1 MGVPVNT
8 VPVGGRLS
16 LFVDHW
22 VKITQ
27 DHFILSVVRQGFL
40 ISVQNN
46 FPGVLRE
53 VTVPPRDPRVHVAIC
68 EEIQELI
75 QKNAIVQ
82 IDDFPLLCLS
92 PIFVIPKKTGDLRVI
107 LNLKKINVFI
117 PVQHFRMETL
127 NVILPELRPQDW
139 AVSLDLKD
147 AYLHVPIHPQ
157 SRRLLGFRFQGKTY
171 VYKVLPFGLKDS
183 PWVFSRLVAT
193 VIAHLRLQGIRIFYY
208 LDDWLIV
215 AESQSVLQSH
225 LRTTLQ
231 LVQNLGFIVNLKKSV
246 FTPQKMPVYLGA
258 SLDIRRLIARPVE
271 PRVLVLQSLIQEL
284 VASPTVPAL
293 LWQKVLGHLAS
304 LVDLV
309 PNCRLLM
316 RPLQLHFLRFFTPLL
331 DSQSKL
337 IPMSP
342 EIKVLC
348 AAWASPVRLLEGK
361 PFSPPPPLPGTDLRC
376 FPVRLGRDSSASP
389 SLRHVVPGGFLGPHQ
404 FSRTQ
409 GSIPGLEVSRRSCCR
424 SVTSDSFRQ
433 HNSRVLHQ
441 LSGRNSLPLSLPV
454 SYRAV
459 GVVHSEGD
467 LPFGR
472 SHSGERQPGG
482 GLPVQR
488 EVPSI
493 GVDSQSFD
501 FSSDLSGDCPSA
513 GDRPVCVHPQ
523 FSASQVLC
531 PLPGSSSL
539 ESGRTLLPVVR
550 PSTVRLPTLFDPPHS
565 LGEDRPG
572 GSGRGSGG
580 PLLASET
587 MVPEVVIA
595 SGGTSQSSSSVEGPC
610 LPTHVSSSASETR
623 KPPSHTLAAF
633 REKGKQAGLSD
644 RAAEFTAEAL
654 RESTR
659 ASYDSKLELFF
670 KWCNDFT
677 CDPYSASLGQVAD
690 FLIYLFDKGLAISTI
705 RGYRSAIA
713 SCHRGFQDGSSIS
726 ESSILSN
733 LCKSFFL
740 KRPPEKTLLPAWSLP
755 VVLRALAEA
764 PFEPLH
770 KISLHCLA
778 IKTAFLVAIASGQR
792 VSALHALSIEPG
804 HVRWEPA
811 GVRLVPRPNFIA
823 KNQSPSSQP
832 VEIFLPSMSSF
843 SSVEADKVWCP
854 VRALKW
860 YLDRTKSKRSS
871 TSLFVSSIAPFK
883 AISKAS
889 ISRWLVECIS
899 MAGPDAL
906 VSGRFR
912 AHDTRSVSSSWAL
925 FNGASLKDIQ
935 QAAYWSSPNTF
946 ISCYLKDVLAAEASF
961 GSAVL
966 RSSSGSRSTST
977 ASRVP
982 VVSM

>member
-1 MGVPVNT
+1 MRG
-8 VPVGGRLS
+8 
-16 LFVDHW
+16 
-22 VKITQ
+22 
-27 DHFILSVVRQGFL
+27 
-40 ISVQNN
+40 
-46 FPGVLRE
+46 
-53 VTVPPRDPRVHVAIC
+53 DPRV
-68 EEIQELI
+68 
-75 QKNAIVQ
+75 
-82 IDDFPLLCLS
+82 D
-92 PIFVIPKKTGDLRVI
+92 PKKRYRPNRRFSVALPFSYFCDSEENRGSSGNFELEENQCVHSGSTFPDGNTECNSTGIAPSGLGRFVRLEGRLPSRADSPSVQETAGFQVSRQDLRVQGLAVRPKRLSVGLFKASCYGNSTPSPAGHPHI
-107 LNLKKINVFI
+107 LLSGRLAHRRRVSIGPSVTSSNHSSVGSESGVHCQSKEVGVY
-117 PVQHFRMETL
+117 PSEDAR
-127 NVILPELRPQDW
+127 LPR
-139 AVSLDLKD
+139 S
-147 AYLHVPIHPQ
+147 
-157 SRRLLGFRFQGKTY
+157 
-171 VYKVLPFGLKDS
+171 
-183 PWVFSRLVAT
+183 FSRYPQVNCASGRTQSFGSSVAHPGT
-193 VIAHLRLQGIRIFYY
+193 RRVSDGSCPP
-208 LDDWLIV
+208 V
-215 AESQSVLQSH
+215 AESS
-225 LRTTLQ
+225 RTFGQ
-231 LVQNLGFIVNLKKSV
+231 PCGS
-246 FTPQKMPVYLGA
+246 G
-258 SLDIRRLIARPVE
+258 
-271 PRVLVLQSLIQEL
+271 
-284 VASPTVPAL
+284 
-293 LWQKVLGHLAS
+293 
-304 LVDLV
+304 
-309 PNCRLLM
+309 
-316 RPLQLHFLRFFTPLL
+316 
-331 DSQSKL
+331 SKL
-337 IPMSP
+337 QASH
-342 EIKVLC
+342 
-348 AAWASPVRLLEGK
+348 AASSVALPSILYPSVRLSVEADSDVSRNQGSVCSLGVSGS
-361 PFSPPPPLPGTDLRC
+361 SPRRETVLPTPPLPGTDLRC

-472 SHSGERQPGG
+472 SHSGVRQPGG

-677 CDPYSASLGQVAD
+677 CDPYSASLGLVAD
-690 FLIYLFDKGLAISTI
+690 FLIFLFDKGLAISTI

-770 KISLHCLA
+770 KVSLHCLA

-925 FNGASLKDIQ
+925 FNGASLKDFQ

>member
-1 MGVPVNT
+1 
-8 VPVGGRLS
+8 
-16 LFVDHW
+16 
-22 VKITQ
+22 
-27 DHFILSVVRQGFL
+27 
-40 ISVQNN
+40 
-46 FPGVLRE
+46 
-53 VTVPPRDPRVHVAIC
+53 
-68 EEIQELI
+68 
-75 QKNAIVQ
+75 
-82 IDDFPLLCLS
+82 
-92 PIFVIPKKTGDLRVI
+92 
-107 LNLKKINVFI
+107 
-117 PVQHFRMETL
+117 
-127 NVILPELRPQDW
+127 
-139 AVSLDLKD
+139 
-147 AYLHVPIHPQ
+147 
-157 SRRLLGFRFQGKTY
+157 
-171 VYKVLPFGLKDS
+171 
-183 PWVFSRLVAT
+183 
-193 VIAHLRLQGIRIFYY
+193 
-208 LDDWLIV
+208 
-215 AESQSVLQSH
+215 
-225 LRTTLQ
+225 
-231 LVQNLGFIVNLKKSV
+231 
-246 FTPQKMPVYLGA
+246 
-258 SLDIRRLIARPVE
+258 
-271 PRVLVLQSLIQEL
+271 
-284 VASPTVPAL
+284 
-293 LWQKVLGHLAS
+293 
-304 LVDLV
+304 
-309 PNCRLLM
+309 M

-361 PFSPPPPLPGTDLRC
+361 PFSPPPHSLVLTSDASQSGWGATLPPHRVSGTWSLE
-376 FPVRLGRDSSASP
+376 DSLVHINSLELKAVFLALKSLEGLVAGQSLLIRSDNTTVVSYINFQGGTHSP
-389 SLRHVVPGGFLGPHQ
+389 SLCLLAIELWEWCILRGIYLLAAH
-404 FSRTQ
+404 
-409 GSIPGLEVSRRSCCR
+409 IPGKDNLVADFLSRGKFLPSEW
-424 SVTSDSFRQ
+424 TLNPLIFRQ
-433 HNSRVLHQ
+433 ICQVIVPQPEIDLFASTLNFQLPKYCARCRDPQAWRVDALSFPWSGLPLYAFPPFSILPTVLEKIAREGADVALVAPFWPQRPWFLKLLSLLAGRPRALPLLKDLVYQPMSRLPHPRLESLHLTLWP
-441 LSGRNSLPLSLPV
+441 LSGR
-454 SYRAV
+454 
-459 GVVHSEGD
+459 
-467 LPFGR
+467 
-472 SHSGERQPGG
+472 
-482 GLPVQR
+482 R
-488 EVPSI
+488 ESRR
-493 GVDSQSFD
+493 D
-501 FSSDLSGDCPSA
+501 FLIE
-513 GDRPVCVHPQ
+513 H
-523 FSASQVLC
+523 
-531 PLPGSSSL
+531 
-539 ESGRTLLPVVR
+539 
-550 PSTVRLPTLFDPPHS
+550 
-565 LGEDRPG
+565 
-572 GSGRGSGG
+572 
-580 PLLASET
+580 
-587 MVPEVVIA
+587 
-595 SGGTSQSSSSVEGPC
+595 
-610 LPTHVSSSASETR
+610 
-623 KPPSHTLAAF
+623 
-633 REKGKQAGLSD
+633 
-644 RAAEFTAEAL
+644 AEFTAEAL

-690 FLIYLFDKGLAISTI
+690 FLIFLFDKGLAISTI

-726 ESSILSN
+726 ESSILTN

-740 KRPPEKTLLPAWSLP
+740 KRPPEKTLLHAWSLP

-770 KISLHCLA
+770 KVSLHCLA

-871 TSLFVSSIAPFK
+871 SSLFVSSIAPFK

-977 ASRVP
+977 ASRAP
-982 VVSM
+982 VVSI